1 MKYSANGLYVE
12 VLNCGELIYDEGL
25 YFTNEDG
32 VEIGPFSS
40 VWDMEWFQGRD
51 DRAKAT
57 GPQVIKDWRSE
68 MQQ

>member
-1 MKYSANGLYVE
+1 
-12 VLNCGELIYDEGL
+12 LIYDEGL